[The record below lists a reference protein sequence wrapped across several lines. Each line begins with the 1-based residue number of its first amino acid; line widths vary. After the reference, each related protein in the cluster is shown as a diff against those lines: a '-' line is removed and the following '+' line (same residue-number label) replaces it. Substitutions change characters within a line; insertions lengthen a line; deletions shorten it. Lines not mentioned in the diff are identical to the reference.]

1 LVGGGCQWRK
11 EGRGTEG
18 EKQCCR
24 EVGRREEETR
34 IGEKEKE
41 MKKGYDRN
49 YEEYGWIVL
58 TL

>member
-49 YEEYGWIVL
+49 YEEYG
-58 TL
+58 